1 MRTHIL
7 CIGAIALSYIGAAC
21 GFAPLSGAPAL
32 AMHKRVPMQYAR
44 GRPLPSS
51 GSMCMA
57 AQPILPPP
65 EVSLYRHTWANAMEL
80 AVTAQN
86 MFPITEKQ
94 EGGFPTTKPLA
105 HLSAATAKEIDM
117 NVIYAGGA
125 AAALLLLTAAVA
137 SSQKSK
143 SVATAGEFKRVNGV
157 APFEGASTTPAAA
170 ASIFTTATPAAAAPI
185 KQEAPPIKQEAPKT
199 QEEIA
204 RAYDIARFEQVLF
217 TQT

>member
-44 GRPLPSS
+44 RRHLG
-51 GSMCMA
+51 MCMA

-86 MFPITEKQ
+86 MLPIKEKQ
-94 EGGFPTTKPLA
+94 EGVFPTTKPLA
-105 HLSAATAKEIDM
+105 HLSAATAQEIDIT
-117 NVIYAGGA
+117 VIYAGGA

-143 SVATAGEFKRVNGV
+143 SVAKAGEVKRVN
-157 APFEGASTTPAAA
+157 AIEPFEGASTTPAAA
-170 ASIFTTATPAAAAPI
+170 ASIFTKVTPAAAA
-185 KQEAPPIKQEAPKT
+185 PIKQEAPKT

-204 RAYDIARFEQVLF
+204 RAYDIARSEQVLF
-217 TQT
+217 IQT

>member
-1 MRTHIL
+1 MRTYIL
-7 CIGAIALSYIGAAC
+7 CIGALALRYIGAAC
-21 GFAPLSGAPAL
+21 GFAPLSDAPAL

-86 MFPITEKQ
+86 MFPITAKQ
-94 EGGFPTTKPLA
+94 EGVFPTTKPLA
-105 HLSAATAKEIDM
+105 HLSAATAQEIDIT
-117 NVIYAGGA
+117 VIYAGGA

-143 SVATAGEFKRVNGV
+143 SVAKAGEVKRVNGV

-170 ASIFTTATPAAAAPI
+170 APIFTKVTPAAAA
-185 KQEAPPIKQEAPKT
+185 PIKQEAPKT

-204 RAYDIARFEQVLF
+204 RAYDIARSEQVLF
-217 TQT
+217 IQT